1 MTDVRECK
9 KCGEKFERPFGT
21 NRMHC
26 YSCSPAR
33 ITGVDA
39 KGTVHPIRP
48 PVSSDPDDYVP
59 PPPPDTGPHE
69 PGRTERVVIAELEKL
84 GASETVDGVLA
95 VGFAA
100 ALDDQWLP
108 GAQRTSMAKQLQI
121 ILEGIRAKLPAEKDA
136 IDAYADAAR
145 RLREEAG

>member
-1 MTDVRECK
+1 MTDTRTCVQ
-9 KCGEKFERPFGT
+9 CGDDFERAPST
-21 NRMHC
+21 NRIRC
-26 YSCSPAR
+26 FKCSPAR
-33 ITGVDA
+33 ITAVPG
-39 KGTVHPIRP
+39 KGSVSPIRP
-48 PVSSDPDDYVP
+48 PVPDDPETYVP
-59 PPPPDTGPHE
+59 PPAPEGPHE

-121 ILEGIRAKLPAEKDA
+121 ILEGIRSTLPAEKDA